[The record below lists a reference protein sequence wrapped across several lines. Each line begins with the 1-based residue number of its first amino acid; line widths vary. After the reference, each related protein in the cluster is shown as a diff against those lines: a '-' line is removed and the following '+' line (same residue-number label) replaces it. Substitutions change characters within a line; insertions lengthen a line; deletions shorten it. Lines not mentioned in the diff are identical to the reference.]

1 MGNKTRRAVGRF
13 ALSVGRRLHL
23 ERRQGSRHEP
33 IRELVVMS
41 KSLERRFAYEG
52 DVIVVSNVIRFEVD
66 SRDDNGNVPSISKVI
81 NGYADMAGEL
91 FHRKAG
97 YVETV
102 YSPDNTIKRGVRI
115 EVVSVTHENGMAA
128 YVSDAIITALMMEG
142 RDWDSI
148 LMKVRRKQAAKTR
161 DGYGKGASIGE
172 LVEAHGYVFTQLTT
186 AGKEDM
192 DISAWNHSWSARVA
206 SKAKAR
212 NANKRAGVSTQPIA
226 NAFDALF
233 ALEVK

>member
-1 MGNKTRRAVGRF
+1 
-13 ALSVGRRLHL
+13 
-23 ERRQGSRHEP
+23 
-33 IRELVVMS
+33 MS
-41 KSLERRFAYEG
+41 KTERRFVYEG
-52 DVIVVSNVIRFEVD
+52 DVIVVTNTTQLVID
-66 SRDDNGNVPSISKVI
+66 TRDELGNVPSISKVI
-81 NGYADMAGEL
+81 NGYADMAGGL
-91 FHRKAG
+91 YHRKAG
-97 YVETV
+97 YVGTV
-102 YSPDNTIKRGVRI
+102 YSADNTIKRGVRV

-128 YVSDAIITALMMEG
+128 YVSEAIITALMMEG

-161 DGYGKGASIGE
+161 AGYGEGLSIGE
-172 LVEAHGYVFTQLTT
+172 SMEANGYVFTQLAP

-192 DISAWNHSWSARVA
+192 DISAWNHSGSARVA